1 MKHSHKTPI
10 LLAATILTA
19 LLAFSG
25 NSRAKDDWLP
35 IPPEDL
41 ALKDNP
47 LNPGAHAMILYR
59 EDFIDAEHRTVDEYW
74 RTKIFTDEGKT
85 YGNVEIE
92 FQKDRDVVT
101 NVRARTIRPDGS
113 VINFQGQV
121 FEKEIEKSAGRK
133 YFAKTLSLP
142 EVQPGSI
149 IEYKYRR
156 EFNTDY
162 YWSLEW
168 PVQEDLFT
176 RYAKFSIV
184 PSTSSRAPILYWRQ
198 YRIPAESKPDRQKD
212 GSIMMEIRNLPGI
225 EEEPYMPPV
234 TYLRARVAF
243 FYRSQDDPQ
252 NETPEQFWKRVSK
265 SWYERMEHF
274 IDKKSALQAIVSQ
287 TVSPN
292 DSADVKLRK
301 LYARAQQVRNT
312 SYDLR
317 ETRLEEKREKQ
328 KEINN
333 VEDALKRGYADG
345 TEINELFVGLAR
357 AAGFES
363 SLAYVAPRNVNA
375 FYFAMQDASQLSANI
390 VWVRVGNQDV
400 YLDPASKYYAYPY
413 LPWYETATQGL
424 RLDKQGGVNINVPIT
439 QPSDA
444 VRERHV
450 DVHLLDDGTLEGKLI
465 LVYSGQWACA
475 KREGEHEEDEAGR
488 KKSITD
494 EVKRWLPAGA
504 TFEDVSITGWDKLDD
519 PLRFEGALRIPGFA
533 SSAGRRALVRLTV
546 FESDYASSFQPQK
559 RYNPIYFHYPATEK
573 DTFTLHLP
581 GSFKVETLPAA
592 ENAKPGAGFE
602 YSVAS
607 NQDRDV
613 VKVERRLV
621 IGGMLFPVAN
631 YMAIRTFF
639 NTVKTD
645 DDGQI
650 VLQPAQTAKGN

>member
-1 MKHSHKTPI
+1 MKPSHKTPI
-10 LLAATILTA
+10 LLAATMLVAALT
-19 LLAFSG
+19 LSG
-25 NSRAKDDWLP
+25 GSRAKDDWLP
-35 IPPEDL
+35 ILPEDL

-47 LNPGAHAMILYR
+47 LSPGAHAMILYR
-59 EDFIDAEHRTVDEYW
+59 EDYTNAEARTVDEYW
-74 RTKIFTDEGKT
+74 RTKIFTEEGKT
-85 YGNVEIE
+85 NGDVAIE
-92 FQKDRDVVT
+92 FTRGREEIT
-101 NVRARTIRPDGS
+101 NIRARTIHPDGS
-113 VINFQGQV
+113 IVNFQGQV
-121 FEKEIEKSAGRK
+121 FEKEISKAGGRK
-133 YFAKTLSLP
+133 FLAKTFSFP
-142 EVQPGSI
+142 DVQPGCI
-149 IEYKYRR
+149 IEYKYRVQ
-156 EFNTDY
+156 FNTDY
-162 YWSLEW
+162 YWNLEW
-168 PVQEDLFT
+168 PVQENLFT

-184 PSTSSRAPILYWRQ
+184 PSTSYHAPVLYWRQ
-198 YRIPAESKPDRQKD
+198 YRLPADSKPDRQKD
-212 GSIMMEIRNLPGI
+212 GSIMMEIHNLPGI
-225 EEEPYMPPV
+225 EEEPFMPPV

-265 SWYERMEHF
+265 SWYEKMEHF
-274 IDKKSALQAIVSQ
+274 IDKKSALEAVVSQ

-292 DSADVKLRK
+292 DPPDVKLRK

-317 ETRLEEKREKQ
+317 ETRQEEKREKQ

-333 VEDALKRGYADG
+333 VEDALKRGYANA

-375 FYFAMQDASQLSANI
+375 FYFSMQDTSQLSANI

-400 YLDPASKYYAYPY
+400 YLDPASKYYAYPM

-424 RLDKQGGVNINVPIT
+424 RLDKQGGVQINVPIT
-439 QPSDA
+439 EPSGA

-450 DVHLLDDGTLEGKLI
+450 DVHLSDDGTLEGKLEI
-465 LVYSGQWACA
+465 VYTGQWACA
-475 KREGEHEEDEAGR
+475 KREGEREEDEAGR

-494 EVKRWLPAGA
+494 EVKRWLPSGA
-504 TFEDVSITGWDKLDD
+504 TFEEVSITGWDKLDD
-519 PLRFEGALRIPGFA
+519 PLRFGGTLRIPGFA
-533 SSAGRRALVRLTV
+533 SAAGHRALVRLTV
-546 FESDYASSFQPQK
+546 FESDYAASFQPQK
-559 RYNPIYFHYPATEK
+559 RSNPIYFHYPATEK
-573 DTFTLHLP
+573 DTLTLHLP
-581 GSFKVETLPAA
+581 NTFKVETLPAP

-607 NQDRDV
+607 NQNGDV
-613 VKVERRLV
+613 VSVERSLV
-621 IGGMLFPVAN
+621 IGGMLFPVGN

>member
-1 MKHSHKTPI
+1 MKPSQKTPI
-10 LLAATILTA
+10 LLAIAILTA
-19 LLAFSG
+19 LLFLSNGAT
-25 NSRAKDDWLP
+25 AKDDWLP
-35 IPPEDL
+35 ITPEDL

-92 FQKDRDVVT
+92 FRKDRDEVT

-121 FEKEIEKSAGRK
+121 FEKEIEKAGGRK
-133 YFAKTLSLP
+133 YLVKTLSLP

-156 EFNTDY
+156 QFNTDY
-162 YWSLEW
+162 YWNLEW

-176 RYAKFSIV
+176 RYAKFSIL
-184 PSTSSRAPILYWRQ
+184 PPTSSRAPVLYWRQ
-198 YRIPAESKPDRQKD
+198 YRLPADSKPDRQKD
-212 GSIMMEIRNLPGI
+212 GSIMMEIHNLPGI
-225 EEEPYMPPV
+225 EEEPFMPPI

-265 SWYERMEHF
+265 SWNERMEHF

-292 DSADVKLRK
+292 DPPDVKLRK

-317 ETRLEEKREKQ
+317 ETRQEEKRDKQ

-363 SLAYVAPRNVNA
+363 SLAYVANRNVNA
-375 FYFAMQDASQLSANI
+375 FYFAMEDTSQLSANI

-400 YLDPASKYYAYPY
+400 YLDPASKYYSYPQ

-424 RLDKQGGVNINVPIT
+424 RLEKQGGVAINVPIT

-444 VRERHV
+444 VRERHA
-450 DVHLLDDGTLEGKLI
+450 DVHLSDDGTLDGTLEI
-465 LVYSGQWACA
+465 VYSAQWACA
-475 KREGEHEEDEAGR
+475 KREGEHVEDEAGR
-488 KKSITD
+488 KKSIAD
-494 EVKRWLPAGA
+494 EVKRWLPSGA
-504 TFEDVSITGWDKLDD
+504 TFDDVTITGWDKLDD
-519 PLRFEGALRIPGFA
+519 PLRFEGKLRIPGFA
-533 SSAGRRALVRLTV
+533 SAAGHRALVRLTI
-546 FESDYASSFQPQK
+546 FESDYASSFQAQK
-559 RYNPIYFHYPATEK
+559 RSNPIYFHYPATEN
-573 DTFTLHLP
+573 DTLTLHLP
-581 GSFKVETLPAA
+581 SSFKVETLPAA

-607 NQDRDV
+607 NQDGDV
-613 VKVERRLV
+613 VTVQRHLT
-621 IGGMLFPVAN
+621 IGGMLFPVGN
-631 YMAIRTFF
+631 YSAIRTFF

-650 VLQPAQTAKGN
+650 ILQPAQTAKGN